1 MIKQKIYN
9 YFRNILN
16 TYLILWETLLINA
29 YTYLQNVF
37 LIVKYCSYSSINN
50 IKTNFAHFSLSITQ
64 LFKISK
70 SK

>member
-37 LIVKYCSYSSINN
+37 FNSKIL
-50 IKTNFAHFSLSITQ
+50 Q
-64 LFKISK
+64 LQFHK
-70 SK
+70 